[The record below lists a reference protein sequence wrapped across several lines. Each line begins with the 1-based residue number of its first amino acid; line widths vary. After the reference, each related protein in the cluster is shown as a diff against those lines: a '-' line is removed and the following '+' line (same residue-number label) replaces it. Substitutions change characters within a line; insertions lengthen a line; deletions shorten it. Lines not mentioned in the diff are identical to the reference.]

1 MKATMMKL
9 VALALMAVVAV
20 SAQDDTFETNAPA
33 DTTDLMPTATDMPI
47 VSVTDTVVTD
57 STTTET
63 ETETSDSESSSKAS
77 SRSSRASSASSSG
90 SKSGSSSTTRV
101 STTATRTTTSET
113 AVVTHKDPFE
123 DGDDSNG
130 AMGFDAR
137 TGLVVG
143 AVAGVMGF
151 ML

>member
-1 MKATMMKL
+1 MKATMIKL

-33 DTTDLMPTATDMPI
+33 DTTDLAPTATDMPV

-57 STTTET
+57 STTT

-90 SKSGSSSTTRV
+90 SKSGSSSTSRA

-143 AVAGVMGF
+143 AVAGVMGL

>member
-33 DTTDLMPTATDMPI
+33 DTTDLAPTATDMPV
-47 VSVTDTVVTD
+47 VSVTDTIVTD
-57 STTTET
+57 STTT

-90 SKSGSSSTTRV
+90 SKSGSSSTSRA

-143 AVAGVMGF
+143 AVAGVMG
-151 ML
+151 LVL